1 MPAGVFAMLRELV
14 LYLTK
19 FTCRLHLKFL
29 GAERGMYVDGS
40 PGKSGHRSLK
50 EVGTEKTEGDGELQ
64 VLGTGWL

>member
-1 MPAGVFAMLRELV
+1 
-14 LYLTK
+14 
-19 FTCRLHLKFL
+19 
-29 GAERGMYVDGS
+29 MYVGGS